1 MKSRIP
7 TKTEKQNFSKKKNL
21 SHAALCD
28 VLNPLILKVS
38 FNEIELTEYSKIYDT
53 FISLS
58 QFFFCIKDII

>member
-38 FNEIELTEYSKIYDT
+38 FND
-53 FISLS
+53 
-58 QFFFCIKDII
+58 